1 MMTDTIPIKI
11 KYKYYTGTLDIT
23 MGKVKY
29 GITYSTINDAIKL
42 EKNLKRDY
50 KEQTGGKMHSLRT
63 FRIN

>member
-29 GITYSTINDAIKL
+29 GIT
-42 EKNLKRDY
+42 EKNLNGNKGSKSIIDD
-50 KEQTGGKMHSLRT
+50 
-63 FRIN
+63 N